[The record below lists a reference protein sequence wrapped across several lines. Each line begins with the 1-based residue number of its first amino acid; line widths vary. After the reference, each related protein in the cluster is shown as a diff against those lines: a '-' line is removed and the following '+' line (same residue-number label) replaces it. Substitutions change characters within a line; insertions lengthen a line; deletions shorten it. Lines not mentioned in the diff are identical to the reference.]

1 MKTFFRFLVLS
12 LCMFVCPSV
21 ANADKVTVTENGVV
35 YLCDTE
41 TSTAEVYSVDQSLE
55 AIVLPSSVEAESKI
69 CVVTGIGE
77 LAFDECTALKSVTVP
92 ETVNRIGVGA
102 FYGCSSLA
110 SIVIPEG
117 VTNIESHLFYGCRSL
132 ASVQLPSTVKS
143 IASYAFCNC
152 VSLFSLELPE
162 NLATIDDYAFYND
175 QNLTTLTCR
184 ATTVPECKPDA
195 FFTLNNAWC
204 VLYVPSEVVGKYRS
218 ADVWNTFFKTNAI
231 GDTAEYPAVFVDG
244 VEYILNPNT
253 LTAMADW
260 GSFTAESLTVQ
271 AKVESDGTSYTVTD
285 ISSRAFNGRSALKS
299 LTVAD
304 GVVRTGTLF
313 CMNCSALASVEIPES
328 VTEMGSGAFYY
339 CSSLETAKL
348 PSGMTKILSN
358 MFYGCSQLA
367 SIAIPEGVTS
377 VGEKAF
383 YNCGKLSSAELPS
396 VLTEIGTMAFC
407 YCTSLQTVSIPESVK
422 AIGQSAFQNCT
433 ALVSAEIK
441 AKELTSIAA
450 FSFAGCTALASVV
463 LPSGI
468 TDIDSYAFA
477 DCLSLAKITCCAE
490 VPPSC
495 FNAQEPF
502 GLFSQE
508 VWDRSKVEVCVPKG
522 TADAY
527 RSAVGW
533 DVFSIFTDMQ
543 ETAVDRTV
551 GGTAVEKARY
561 SLGGTPLSTGSKGVN
576 IVRMSDGTVR
586 KVVVR

>member
-1 MKTFFRFLVLS
+1 M
-12 LCMFVCPSV
+12 
-21 ANADKVTVTENGVV
+21 
-35 YLCDTE
+35 
-41 TSTAEVYSVDQSLE
+41 
-55 AIVLPSSVEAESKI
+55 
-69 CVVTGIGE
+69 
-77 LAFDECTALKSVTVP
+77 
-92 ETVNRIGVGA
+92 
-102 FYGCSSLA
+102 
-110 SIVIPEG
+110 
-117 VTNIESHLFYGCRSL
+117 
-132 ASVQLPSTVKS
+132 
-143 IASYAFCNC
+143 
-152 VSLFSLELPE
+152 
-162 NLATIDDYAFYND
+162 
-175 QNLTTLTCR
+175 
-184 ATTVPECKPDA
+184 
-195 FFTLNNAWC
+195 
-204 VLYVPSEVVGKYRS
+204 
-218 ADVWNTFFKTNAI
+218 
-231 GDTAEYPAVFVDG
+231 
-244 VEYILNPNT
+244 
-253 LTAMADW
+253 
-260 GSFTAESLTVQ
+260 
-271 AKVESDGTSYTVTD
+271 
-285 ISSRAFNGRSALKS
+285 
-299 LTVAD
+299 
-304 GVVRTGTLF
+304 
-313 CMNCSALASVEIPES
+313 
-328 VTEMGSGAFYY
+328 
-339 CSSLETAKL
+339 
-348 PSGMTKILSN
+348 
-358 MFYGCSQLA
+358 A